1 MKFLPPKPFYYESG
15 ERAVL
20 LLHSFTS
27 NPNDMKKLGSYLQ
40 QNQYSCYAPTLSGH
54 GLPAEELLN
63 YGPADWW
70 QDALDGYQLLKD
82 KGFERIA
89 VVGLSL
95 GGVLALKMGQ
105 ELKINGVVTLSVPMD
120 KEAAVLKK
128 RIVYYAKR
136 YKQIEGKEDQ
146 QIASEM
152 AELDLLPF
160 ESLTDFEQLINR
172 TRDHLASVVSPVCV
186 MYGEMDDSSYKTSA
200 ETIFES
206 VASDQKTIKG
216 YANSK
221 HLMTLGKD
229 MNAVNQDILAFLNKL
244 NW

>member
-1 MKFLPPKPFYYESG
+1 MKLLPPKPFYYEG
-15 ERAVL
+15 GKKAVL

-70 QDALDGYQLLKD
+70 QDVLGGYQLLKD
-82 KGFERIA
+82 KGFEHIA

-95 GGVLALKMGQ
+95 GGVLALKTAQ
-105 ELKINGVVTLSVPMD
+105 ELQINGVVTMSVPMY
-120 KEAAVLKK
+120 KEAGVLKE

-136 YKQIEGKEDQ
+136 YKQLEGKEDQ

-152 AELDLLPF
+152 AELDHLPF
-160 ESLTDFEQLINR
+160 ESLTHFEHLINQ
-172 TRDHLASVVSPVCV
+172 TRDQLARITSPVHV
-186 MYGEMDDSSYKTSA
+186 LYGEMDDPSYKTSA
-200 ETIFES
+200 EKIFQS
-206 VASDQKTIKG
+206 VTSDQKTIKG
-216 YANSK
+216 FAHSK

-229 MNAVNQDILAFLNKL
+229 MNEINQDILTFLNELK
-244 NW
+244 W

>member
-1 MKFLPPKPFYYESG
+1 MRLLPPKPFYYEGG

-27 NPNDMKKLGSYLQ
+27 NPNDMKKLGRYLQ

-63 YGPADWW
+63 YGPADWS
-70 QDALDGYQLLKD
+70 QDVLDGYQLLKD
-82 KGFERIA
+82 KGFEHIA

-95 GGVLALKMGQ
+95 GGVLALKTAQ
-105 ELKINGVVTLSVPMD
+105 ELQINGVVTLSVPMD
-120 KEAAVLKK
+120 KEAALLKE
-128 RIVYYAKR
+128 RILYYAKR
-136 YKQIEGKEDQ
+136 YKQLEGKDDK

-152 AELDLLPF
+152 AELEHLPF

-172 TRDHLASVVSPVCV
+172 TRDHLTSIVSPVCV
-186 MYGEMDDSSYKTSA
+186 MYGELDDPSYMTSA
-200 ETIFES
+200 EKIFQS
-206 VASDQKTIKG
+206 VTSDQKTIKG
-216 YANSK
+216 FANSK

-229 MNAVNQDILAFLNKL
+229 MNAVNQDILAFLNEL

>member
-1 MKFLPPKPFYYESG
+1 MKLLPPKPFYYEG
-15 ERAVL
+15 GKKAVL

-63 YGPADWW
+63 YGPANWW
-70 QDALDGYQLLKD
+70 QDALDGYQLLQD

-95 GGVLALKMGQ
+95 GGVLALKAAQ
-105 ELKINGVVTLSVPMD
+105 ELQINGVITLSVPMY
-120 KEAAVLKK
+120 KEAAVLKE
-128 RIVYYAKR
+128 RIFYYARR
-136 YKQIEGKEDQ
+136 YKQLEGKEDP

-152 AELDLLPF
+152 AELDHLPF

-172 TRDHLASVVSPVCV
+172 TRDNLASVVSHVCV
-186 MYGEMDDSSYKTSA
+186 MYGELDDPSYKTSA
-200 ETIFES
+200 EKIFES
-206 VASDQKTIKG
+206 VTSDQKAIKG
-216 YANSK
+216 FAHSK

-229 MNAVNQDILAFLNKL
+229 MNEINQDILTFLNEL

>member
-1 MKFLPPKPFYYESG
+1 MRLLPPKPFYYEG
-15 ERAVL
+15 GKKAVL

-40 QNQYSCYAPTLSGH
+40 KNQYSCYAPTLSGH

-70 QDALDGYQLLKD
+70 QDVLDGYQLLKD
-82 KGFERIA
+82 KGFEHIA

-95 GGVLALKMGQ
+95 GGVLALKTAQ
-105 ELKINGVVTLSVPMD
+105 ELQINGVVTMSVPMY
-120 KEAAVLKK
+120 KEAGVLKE

-136 YKQIEGKEDQ
+136 YKQLEGKEDQ

-152 AELDLLPF
+152 AELDHLPF
-160 ESLTDFEQLINR
+160 ESLTHFEHLINQ
-172 TRDHLASVVSPVCV
+172 TRDQLARITSPVHV
-186 MYGEMDDSSYKTSA
+186 LYGEMDDSSYKTSA
-200 ETIFES
+200 EKIFQS
-206 VASDQKTIKG
+206 VTSDQKTIKG
-216 YANSK
+216 FAHSK

-229 MNAVNQDILAFLNKL
+229 MNEINQDILTFLNELK
-244 NW
+244 W

>member
-1 MKFLPPKPFYYESG
+1 MRLLPPKPFYYEG
-15 ERAVL
+15 GKKAVL

-70 QDALDGYQLLKD
+70 QDVLDGYQLLQD
-82 KGFERIA
+82 KGFEQIA

-95 GGVLALKMGQ
+95 GGVLALKTAQ
-105 ELKINGVVTLSVPMD
+105 ELQINGVVTLSVPMD
-120 KEAAVLKK
+120 KEAAVLKE

-136 YKQIEGKEDQ
+136 YKQLEGKEDP
-146 QIASEM
+146 QIESEM
-152 AELDLLPF
+152 AELNRLPF
-160 ESLTDFEQLINR
+160 DSLVGFEQLINR
-172 TRDHLASVVSPVCV
+172 TRGNLASVVSPVHV
-186 MYGEMDDSSYKTSA
+186 MYGELDDPSYKTSA

-216 YANSK
+216 FANSK

-229 MNAVNQDILAFLNKL
+229 MNAVNQDILTFLNELK
-244 NW
+244 W

>member
-1 MKFLPPKPFYYESG
+1 MKLLPPKPFYYEG
-15 ERAVL
+15 GKKAVL

-70 QDALDGYQLLKD
+70 QDVLDGYQLLKD
-82 KGFERIA
+82 KGFEHIA

-95 GGVLALKMGQ
+95 GGVLALKTAQ
-105 ELKINGVVTLSVPMD
+105 ELQINGVVTMSVPMY
-120 KEAAVLKK
+120 KEAAVLKE
-128 RIVYYAKR
+128 RIFYYARR
-136 YKQIEGKEDQ
+136 YKQLEGKEDQ

-152 AELDLLPF
+152 AELDHLPF
-160 ESLTDFEQLINR
+160 ESLTHFEHLINQ
-172 TRDHLASVVSPVCV
+172 TRDQLARITSPVHV
-186 MYGEMDDSSYKTSA
+186 LYGEMDDPSYKTSA
-200 ETIFES
+200 EKIFQS
-206 VASDQKTIKG
+206 VTSDQKTIKG
-216 YANSK
+216 FAHSK

-229 MNAVNQDILAFLNKL
+229 MNEINQDILTFLNELK
-244 NW
+244 W